1 MHSIGIDIGTTSICA
16 VKLNLKSGEIIE
28 CVTAPNNSFI
38 HTDKEYEKIQDCESI
53 YGTVI
58 NLLEPLCDKDTKA
71 IGISNQMHG
80 VLYTDKNARALSPL
94 YTWQDGRGSLEYK
107 NNKTYAEVLG
117 APSGYGLV
125 TDFYNRENSLVPRDT
140 EYIMTIGDYIA
151 LRLCG
156 KAKPTMHITNAASLG
171 LFDIKENRFKA
182 QIPYLPN
189 VTAEAEI
196 IGEYKSIPVT
206 SALGDNQASFIG
218 SVRDD
223 SFALINVGTGS
234 QISMLT
240 NSFEPKESIEF
251 RPFDGKKYLAAGCAL
266 CGGRAF
272 SMAERFLASAVK
284 LATGKDAGSLYPEI
298 DKALTEKHETTLK
311 CDSRFCGTRQDPKLR
326 GSFYNIDENNLTA
339 EDMLFAVLD
348 GMAQELFDMY
358 SSLGRDCSAL
368 VCSGNGIRKNR
379 ALENIV
385 KQKFGKKILKPL
397 YKEEAAYGAA
407 LTASVAAGIF
417 GGINEARK
425 LIKYEGER

>member
-28 CVTAPNNSFI
+28 CVTAPNSSFI
-38 HTDKEYEKIQDCESI
+38 RTDKKHEKTQDCESI

-125 TDFYNRENSLVPRDT
+125 TDFYNRENALVPKDT
-140 EYIMTIGDYIA
+140 AYIMTIGDYIA

-156 KAKPTMHITNAASLG
+156 KTKPTMHITNAASLG
-171 LFDIKENRFKA
+171 LFDLKSNKFCID
-182 QIPYLPN
+182 IPYLPE
-189 VTAEAEI
+189 VTSEVKI
-196 IGEYKSIPVT
+196 VGEYKGIPVT
-206 SALGDNQASFIG
+206 VSFGDNQASFIG
-218 SVRDD
+218 SVRED

-240 NSFEPKESIEF
+240 NSTDKKKDIEF
-251 RPFDGKKYLAAGCAL
+251 RPFDGTKYLAAGCAL

-272 SMAERFLASAVK
+272 SMAERFLASAIK
-284 LATGKDAGSLYPEI
+284 LATGKDPGNLYPMI
-298 DKALTEKHETTLK
+298 DKALSQKNFSTLK
-311 CDSRFCGTRQDPKLR
+311 CDSRFCGTRQDPNLR
-326 GSFYNIDENNLTA
+326 GSLYNIDENNFTA

-358 SSLGRDCSAL
+358 SSLGQECGAL

-385 KQKFGKKILKPL
+385 KQKFGKQILKPL

-407 LTASVAAGIF
+407 LTASVGTEIF
-417 GGINEARK
+417 GSIEEARR
-425 LIKYEGER
+425 LIKYEGEI

>member
-16 VKLNLKSGEIIE
+16 VKINLKTGE
-28 CVTAPNNSFI
+28 VTESLSLPNSSFI
-38 HTDKEYEKIQDCESI
+38 YTGSDFERIQDCEKI
-53 YGTVI
+53 YEAVI
-58 NLLEPLCDKDTKA
+58 KLLEPLCGKDIKA

-80 VLYTDKNARALSPL
+80 VLYADKSGKALSPL
-94 YTWQDGRGSLEYK
+94 YTWQDGRAALKYK
-107 NNKTYAEVLG
+107 DNHTYAEAVG
-117 APSGYGLV
+117 APPGYGLA
-125 TDFYNRENSLVPRDT
+125 TDFYNRENSFVPKET
-140 EYIMTIGDYIA
+140 AYIMTIGDYAAI
-151 LRLCG
+151 RLCG
-156 KAKPTMHITNAASLG
+156 KTVPSMHITNAASLG

-196 IGEYKSIPVT
+196 IGEYKGIPVT
-206 SALGDNQASFIG
+206 SALGDNQSSFIG

-240 NSFEPKESIEF
+240 NSLEPKEGIEF

-272 SMAERFLASAVK
+272 SMTERFLASAVK

-298 DKALTEKHETTLK
+298 DKALTKKRETTLK
-311 CDSRFCGTRQDPKLR
+311 CDSRFCGTRSDPKLR
-326 GSFYNIDENNLTA
+326 GSFYNIDENNFTA
-339 EDMLFAVLD
+339 EDMLFSVLN
-348 GMAQELFDMY
+348 GMSSELFEMY
-358 SSLGRDCSAL
+358 RSLGRDCSAL

-407 LTASVAAGIF
+407 LTASVAAGTF